1 MKPSG
6 SYQDKDNIYEIQT
19 CDKKKNLPRS
29 VTGCD
34 LTLNVTSVFLSPH
47 STFRDRKTQNSET
60 NHIPSHAM

>member
-6 SYQDKDNIYEIQT
+6 SYQDKDNMKYKHVI
-19 CDKKKNLPRS
+19 KKNLPRS

-34 LTLNVTSVFLSPH
+34 LTLNVTSVFLSLH